1 MVPLRHHGHATGCDM
16 SDGAQLTR
24 NGNVRGRVV
33 ITVRVPEPLLRQ
45 IDSYIETRDV
55 PISRNNWLLEAA
67 VEKLDRHWPDRREGD
82 GS

>member
-1 MVPLRHHGHATGCDM
+1 MVPLSHHRHATGCGM

-24 NGNVRGRVV
+24 NGNVRDRVA
-33 ITVRVPEPLLRQ
+33 TAVRVPLLRR
-45 IDSYIETRDV
+45 IDSHIETRDV